1 MLSEK
6 LYTLRRKNGL
16 SQEQLAEKLGVSR
29 QAVSKWES
37 GQSIPELDKLQALSQ
52 YFQITIDQLL
62 QDTPEPAPP
71 PVPDTPHSLG
81 WIGVFLCL
89 LGGVGLVLFGLLT
102 LLRPSSAQEL
112 NASSAITLNGSG
124 ILLGLFLLLMA
135 AGVLLILRKK

>member
-71 PVPDTPHSLG
+71 PVPDTPHPSG

-89 LGGVGLVLFGLLT
+89 LGGVGLMLFGLLT

>member
-37 GQSIPELDKLQALSQ
+37 GQSIPELDKLQALSPS
-52 YFQITIDQLL
+52 FQITLDQLL
-62 QDTPEPAPP
+62 QDPPDPAPP
-71 PVPDTPHSLG
+71 PGPGTPQPSG

-89 LGGVGLVLFGLLT
+89 LGGVGLMLFGLLT